1 MAILSA
7 LGSSTPGPDGLLGFG
22 GLVLGLNETAFDN
35 VGEGFCDNLAN
46 VEE

>member
-7 LGSSTPGPDGLLGFG
+7 LGSSTPGPDGLPGVGGF
-22 GLVLGLNETAFDN
+22 VLGLNETAFN
-35 VGEGFCDNLAN
+35 NFAESFCDNLAN

>member
-7 LGSSTPGPDGLLGFG
+7 LGSSTPGPDGLLGIGSF
-22 GLVLGLNETAFDN
+22 VLGLNETAFDN
-35 VGEGFCDNLAN
+35 VAESFCDNLAN